1 MTLEHA
7 ETRLN
12 GCAGCL
18 ATCEDC
24 VEIKEILDS
33 LMYWAS
39 ETHAS
44 EDTLDMEIERL
55 TA

>member
-1 MTLEHA
+1 MTMEQA
-7 ETRLN
+7 EISLN

-24 VEIKEILDS
+24 AEIKEILDS

-39 ETHAS
+39 EIHAS
-44 EDTLDMEIERL
+44 EDALEMEIERL

>member
-1 MTLEHA
+1 MTMEQA
-7 ETRLN
+7 ETKLN

-24 VEIKEILDS
+24 AEIKEALDC
-33 LMYWAS
+33 LMVWAG
-39 ETHAS
+39 EIHAS
-44 EDTLDMEIERL
+44 EDSEEYELERL